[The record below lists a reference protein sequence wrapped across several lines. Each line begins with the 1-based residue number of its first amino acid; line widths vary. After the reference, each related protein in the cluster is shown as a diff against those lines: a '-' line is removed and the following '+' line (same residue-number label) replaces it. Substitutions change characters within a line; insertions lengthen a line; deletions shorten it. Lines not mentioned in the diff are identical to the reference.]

1 MIPFERALPYDI
13 FMGDVYAP
21 KCPFCGQENVLLSLK
36 PQEVQSV
43 HEGKKKLL
51 VFPCCKNKLT
61 LLDSDS
67 DYLLTDTVVRK

>member
-13 FMGDVYAP
+13 LMGDVYAP
-21 KCPFCGQENVLLSLK
+21 KCPFCGRENVLLPLK
-36 PQEVQSV
+36 PREVQSV

-67 DYLLTDTVVRK
+67 DYLLTDTVVRR